1 MRIAL
6 CLVAVVG
13 LLAIRSVDAA
23 PLKSKDVAADAKWVM
38 HVDFDAMRESKLGGV
53 VREKCLASED
63 VQRKIKKFQEDTGV
77 DPTKDMHSATLY
89 DTKFVEHS
97 GVAIFRAGHIDSKKL
112 LAKLK
117 DKHPDHKAEKH
128 GDVTVYT
135 WTEGKGH
142 KHEHQVSGAIYGRDA
157 VLFSRDAKQLT
168 AALDVLSGKAD
179 SLSDESPLA
188 EVPRKGTF
196 VLVRGVGMNKEKT
209 PFHLA
214 VIRRSKQLALA
225 FGQNGSEV
233 FSQGLLVAPNAD
245 SADKVRDVMEGF
257 RALTQLRFG
266 DHDKRGEMLRSVKV
280 AVAGSTVVLEWQ
292 GSGDDVAKLMA
303 EHHEK
308 MHQWKKLRETREGG
322 ERGAKSAKS
331 EKSEKGEKDKD
342 KDDDDED

>member
-1 MRIAL
+1 MRIAF
-6 CLVAVVG
+6 CLVAIVG
-13 LLAIRSVDAA
+13 LLAIQPLDAA
-23 PLKSKDVAADAKWVM
+23 PLKTKDVAAGAKWVA

-53 VREKCLASED
+53 FREKCLGNED
-63 VQRKIKKFQEDTGV
+63 AQRKIKKFQEDTGV
-77 DPTKDMHSATLY
+77 DPTKDMHSVTLY

-117 DKHPDHKAEKH
+117 EKHPDHKSEEH
-128 GDVTVYT
+128 GDVTVYS
-135 WTEGKGH
+135 WTEGKGK

-168 AALDVLSGKAD
+168 AALDVLAGKAD
-179 SLSDESPLA
+179 ALSDESSLA

-214 VIRRSKQLALA
+214 VIRRSKQLAFA
-225 FGQNGSEV
+225 FGQSGTEV

-245 SADKVRDVMEGF
+245 SADKVRDVVEGF

-266 DHDKRGEMLRSVKV
+266 DHDKRGEMLRGVKV

-292 GSGDDVAKLMA
+292 GSGDDVAKLMV

-308 MHQWKKLRETREGG
+308 MHQWKKLR
-322 ERGAKSAKS
+322 GAE
-331 EKSEKGEKDKD
+331 EKSEKGAKGEKSKKGAKD
-342 KDDDDED
+342 KDDDED